1 MDEAPPPPPKT
12 GDPAASA
19 PLAPRP
25 RPMWFLRIEHLQVT
39 RTSRE
44 LGIRFDVTVSSARQT

>member
-1 MDEAPPPPPKT
+1 
-12 GDPAASA
+12 
-19 PLAPRP
+19 
-25 RPMWFLRIEHLQVT
+25 MWFLRIEHLQVT